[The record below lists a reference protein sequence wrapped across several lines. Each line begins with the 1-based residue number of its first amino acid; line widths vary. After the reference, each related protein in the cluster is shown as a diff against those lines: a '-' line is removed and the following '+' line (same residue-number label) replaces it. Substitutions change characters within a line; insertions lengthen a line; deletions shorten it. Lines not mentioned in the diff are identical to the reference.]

1 MTQEISNEQ
10 AKELFTH
17 YSTYVYRVA
26 LLLTRSG
33 ALADDVVQET
43 FLRIFKSYQTYDP
56 AKPIEP
62 WIYRITV
69 NMARNLM
76 RKQKWLSFVGFAPS
90 VADGKT
96 VESAIIQD
104 IENSELWKEINKLP
118 LKIREIVIMHYYIGL
133 KINEIAES
141 LQIPLGTCK
150 SRIHTALSKL
160 RKQIPNNPMFNSVK
174 EERFYEIR

>member
-10 AKELFTH
+10 GKELFTL
-17 YSTYVYRVA
+17 YSTYVYSVA
-26 LLLTRSG
+26 LLLTRSR

-43 FLRIFKSYQTYDP
+43 FLRIFKSYQSFDP

-69 NMARNLM
+69 NVARNLM

-90 VADGKT
+90 ITDEKT
-96 VESAIIQD
+96 VEGTIIQD
-104 IENSELWKEINKLP
+104 IENGELLKEINKLP
-118 LKIREIVIMHYYIGL
+118 LKSREVIIMHYYVGL
-133 KINEIAES
+133 KLDGIAES

-150 SRIHTALSKL
+150 SRLHTALSAL
-160 RKQIPNNPMFNSVK
+160 RKKLPNNSMFCIPK
-174 EERFYEIR
+174 GGEIL